1 MSKMEVKIAVA
12 GLGAIGKTVANA
24 LDNGEIPGCS
34 LAAVSGRDSQ
44 KSVAF
49 VSGLSVSVPVVPLEE
64 LHQYAD
70 VVVECAP
77 SALLA
82 QIAEPTLRAGKKVIV
97 LSVGAL
103 LILPDL
109 IELAKA
115 GTGQILIPTGALLG
129 LDAVTAANEGTIT
142 SVKMISRKPPVGFKG
157 APFLEQNRISV
168 ENLSEPL
175 LLFSGSP
182 RDAARGFPANLNV
195 SVALSLAG
203 IGPDKTE
210 LEVWADP
217 TVVRNTHHIEVVSD
231 SALLHMTIENIPSEN
246 PKTGRITA
254 QSVIAMLRKLA
265 APVRVGT

>member
-1 MSKMEVKIAVA
+1 MSKMEVKVAVA
-12 GLGAIGKTVANA
+12 GLGAIGKVVAKK
-24 LDNGEIPGCS
+24 LDNGEIPGCR
-34 LAAVSGRDSQ
+34 LAAVSGRDAQ
-44 KSVAF
+44 KSAAF
-49 VSGLSVSVPVVPLEE
+49 VSGLSQTVPVVPLEQLPE
-64 LHQYAD
+64 YAD

-82 QIAEPTLRAGKKVIV
+82 QVVEPTLKAGKKVIV

-103 LILPDL
+103 LELPEL

-129 LDAVTAANEGTIT
+129 LDAVTAANEGNIK
-142 SVKMISRKPPVGFKG
+142 SVKMVSRKPPIGFKG
-157 APFLEQNRISV
+157 APFLEQQNISV
-168 ENLSEPL
+168 DNLSEPL
-175 LLFSGSP
+175 RLFSGSP
-182 RDAARGFPANLNV
+182 REAAKGFPANLNV

-254 QSVIAMLRKLA
+254 QSVLAMLRKLS